1 VSPPS
6 WLTDTIARR
15 FVLTEILLVGVTVA
29 MAFLLKEVGGGF
41 WAEEPLERSPLL
53 RDVMITARLI
63 DAAPPRVRPS
73 LASAATTSESSRAY
87 WFGADSPVVPFLE
100 ARGNADEPAAQH
112 VGAALRHKTIVL
124 RVSRAMA
131 FPSGFPPNPGGSYG
145 WLLAVRLQ
153 DGSWTVFTAPVRI
166 WAAPV
171 GARLLL
177 WIAFLALSISLITAL
192 AARQFAQPIEK
203 LAAAVREFGVNPR
216 PSALAESGPC
226 ELRQVVRT
234 FNEMQAQIQRFLA
247 QRTLMLA
254 AISHD
259 LRTPLT
265 RMRLRGELIDDAQQQ
280 ARHFRDVDEMQA
292 MVDGA
297 LAFFRD
303 DAVTETTTHFDLPQM
318 LMTIVNEYADRQ
330 IELRYDGP
338 AHATCKGRPLAL
350 KRAVTNLVENAV
362 KYATPPSLE
371 LLREAT
377 AYVVVVRD
385 RGPGIP
391 EHALGNVFLPYYRV
405 EKSRNRNTGGV
416 GLGLTVVQAIVQG
429 HGGEVRLENSP
440 TGGLE
445 ARVLL
450 PATSEHISGGRGGP
464 WRESSDNARGP

>member
-1 VSPPS
+1 MSPPS

-15 FVLTEILLVGVTVA
+15 FVLTQVLLVGVTFA
-29 MAFLLKEVGGGF
+29 MACLLIEVGGF

-53 RDVMITARLI
+53 TGMIVTARLI
-63 DAAPPRVRPS
+63 DAAPPPLRPS
-73 LASAATTSESSRAY
+73 LASAATSGSTRAY
-87 WFGADSPVVPFLE
+87 WFGTDSPVVPFLE

-112 VGAALRHKTIVL
+112 IGAALQHKTIVL
-124 RVSRAMA
+124 QVSRSTAL
-131 FPSGFPPNPGGSYG
+131 PSGLPPNPGGLYG

-153 DGSWTVFTAPVRI
+153 DGSWTVFTAPVRM
-166 WAAPV
+166 WGAPF
-171 GARLLL
+171 GARLLM
-177 WIAFLALSISLITAL
+177 WISFLALSISLITAF

-203 LAAAVREFGVNPR
+203 LAVAVREFGMNPQSS
-216 PSALAESGPC
+216 PLAESGPR

-247 QRTLMLA
+247 HRTLMLA

-265 RMRLRGELIDDAQQQ
+265 RMRLRGELIDDAEQQ

-303 DAVTETTTHFDLPQM
+303 DAVTETATHFDLPQM
-318 LMTIVNEYADRQ
+318 LMTIVNDYADRQ
-330 IELRYDGP
+330 IEVRYDGP
-338 AHATCKGRPLAL
+338 AHAVYKGRPLAL
-350 KRAVTNLVENAV
+350 KRAVTNLVENAL

-371 LLREAT
+371 LLQEAR

-391 EHALGNVFLPYYRV
+391 EDALEEVFLPYYRV
-405 EKSRNRNTGGV
+405 EKSRNRHTGGV
-416 GLGLTVVQAIVQG
+416 GLGLTVVRAIVQG
-429 HGGEVRLENSP
+429 HGGEVMLKNSP
-440 TGGLE
+440 PGGLE

-450 PATSEHISGGRGGP
+450 PLMSVCVSR
-464 WRESSDNARGP
+464 

>member
-1 VSPPS
+1 VNPPS

-15 FVLTEILLVGVTVA
+15 FVLTQILLVGVTFA
-29 MAFLLKEVGGGF
+29 MGFLLIEVGGS

-53 RDVMITARLI
+53 RDMIVTARLI
-63 DAAPPRVRPS
+63 DAVPPPLRPS
-73 LASAATTSESSRAY
+73 LASAATTSGSSRAY

-100 ARGNADEPAAQH
+100 AQGNADEPAAQRM
-112 VGAALRHKTIVL
+112 GAALQHKTIVL
-124 RVSRAMA
+124 RVSRSMA
-131 FPSGFPPNPGGSYG
+131 LPSGLPPNPGGLYG

-153 DGSWTVFTAPVRI
+153 DGSWTAFTAPVRM
-166 WAAPV
+166 WVAPA
-171 GARLLL
+171 GARLLM
-177 WIAFLALSISLITAL
+177 WIFFLTISISLITAL

-203 LAAAVREFGVNPR
+203 LAAAVREFGVNPQS
-216 PSALAESGPC
+216 PPLAESGPR

-247 QRTLMLA
+247 HRTLMLA

-265 RMRLRGELIDDAQQQ
+265 RMRLRGELIDDAEQQ

-303 DAVTETTTHFDLPQM
+303 DAVTETTTHFDLPQI
-318 LMTIVNEYADRQ
+318 LMTIVNDYADRH

-338 AHATCKGRPLAL
+338 AHAVYKGRPLAL
-350 KRAVTNLVENAV
+350 KRAVTNLVENAL

-371 LLREAT
+371 LLQETR

-391 EHALGNVFLPYYRV
+391 EHALENVFLPYYRL

-429 HGGEVRLENSP
+429 HGGEVMLKNLPS
-440 TGGLE
+440 GGLE

-450 PATSEHISGGRGGP
+450 PVASECTQEHPLVASL
-464 WRESSDNARGP
+464 